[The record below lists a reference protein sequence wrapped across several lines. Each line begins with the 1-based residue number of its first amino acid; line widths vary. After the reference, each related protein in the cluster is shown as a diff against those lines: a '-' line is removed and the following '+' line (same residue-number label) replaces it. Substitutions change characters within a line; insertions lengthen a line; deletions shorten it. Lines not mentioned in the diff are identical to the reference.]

1 MIKQIV
7 TETWVNDDVKIDLS
21 YEFPEE
27 LKGKREREEVSTK
40 EENKEIIKYFV
51 WVAS

>member
-7 TETWVNDDVKIDLS
+7 TETWVGDNVKINLS
-21 YEFPEE
+21 YDFPEE
-27 LKGKREREEVSTK
+27 LKGKKEREEVSTK
-40 EENKEIIKYFV
+40 NGNKEIIKYFV